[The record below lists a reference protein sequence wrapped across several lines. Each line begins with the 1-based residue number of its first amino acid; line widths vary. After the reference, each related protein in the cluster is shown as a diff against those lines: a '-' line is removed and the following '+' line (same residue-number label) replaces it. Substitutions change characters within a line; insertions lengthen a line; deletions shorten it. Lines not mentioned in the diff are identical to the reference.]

1 MKIIKQ
7 INKSREGN
15 DCWIDEAY
23 TMCEWCD
30 IYYII
35 HHWKVSGWSDREEVN
50 IVTEPTYDK
59 KEADKQWRRIIKE
72 EL

>member
-1 MKIIKQ
+1 MNIVKQ
-7 INKSREGN
+7 IGKCREGN

-35 HHWKVSGWSDREEVN
+35 HHWKVTGWDSREEVN
-50 IVTEPTYDK
+50 IVSEPTRDK
-59 KEADKQWRRIIKE
+59 EEADKQWRSIIKE

>member
-1 MKIIKQ
+1 MEIIKQ

-15 DCWIDEAY
+15 DCWIDETY
-23 TMCEWCD
+23 TMCQWCD

-35 HHWKVSGWSDREEVN
+35 HHWKVSGWGSREEVN
-50 IVTEPTYDK
+50 IVSEPTYDK
-59 KEADKQWRRIIKE
+59 KEVDKQWRRIIKE

>member
-15 DCWIDEAY
+15 DCWIDETY

-35 HHWKVSGWSDREEVN
+35 HHWKVSGWDSREEVN
-50 IVTEPTYDK
+50 IVSEPTCDK

>member
-1 MKIIKQ
+1 MNIIKQ
-7 INKSREGN
+7 ISKSREGN

-23 TMCEWCD
+23 IMCEWCD

-35 HHWKVSGWSDREEVN
+35 HLWKVTGWSSQEEVN
-50 IVTEPTYDK
+50 IVREPTRDK
-59 KEADKQWRRIIKE
+59 EEADKQWSRIIKE